1 MGNCQ
6 PADVPFVIIS
16 SVHLWGEI
24 ALRYNID
31 WNIKSFLWHQETW
44 VTILFCR
51 DKWHSSCIPVAFL
64 SPGYLFWRSKLSWGP
79 ERRPVNSCPI
89 SKWGEFTEIHRRS
102 MKIYCM
108 SCGMD
113 FWSLMTYG
121 WYADDI
127 WMTVLNYFPFCISS
141 GACSSWSPLWL
152 QGPCWIQM
160 GNISIVHSNTTTE
173 LRSHIMQYQLQ

>member
-79 ERRPVNSCPI
+79 ERRPVNSWPI
-89 SKWGEFTEIHRRS
+89 SKWGGFTEIHRRS

-113 FWSLMTYG
+113 FWSWWHRDDMRMTYG
-121 WYADDI
+121 WPRSI
-127 WMTVLNYFPFCISS
+127 ISLFAS
-141 GACSSWSPLWL
+141 AVELAPVEVHCGYRGLAGFRWETFHLF
-152 QGPCWIQM
+152 IQA
-160 GNISIVHSNTTTE
+160 
-173 LRSHIMQYQLQ
+173 QQ